1 MRDDAANYSGH
12 LKVTMADGSVHEA
25 DQPHLRGGA
34 REPLSAEELG
44 AKYRANA
51 APGNIPEDEAG
62 ELKAWC
68 ETAFDAP
75 DMAGLAN
82 FRI

>member
-1 MRDDAANYSGH
+1 
-12 LKVTMADGSVHEA
+12 MADGSVHEA
-25 DQPHLRGGA
+25 GQPHLRGGA
-34 REPLSAEELG
+34 REPLPAEELG

-51 APGNIPEDEAG
+51 VAGNIPEVLAD

-75 DMAGLAN
+75 DMAWLAR
-82 FRI
+82 FRL